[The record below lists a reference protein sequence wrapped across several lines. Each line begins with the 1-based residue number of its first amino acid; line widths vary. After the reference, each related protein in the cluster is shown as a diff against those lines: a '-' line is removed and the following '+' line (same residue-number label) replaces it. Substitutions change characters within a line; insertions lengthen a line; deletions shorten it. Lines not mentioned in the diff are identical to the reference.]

1 MSNHKLI
8 AAHALPQAA
17 YRFLTMQIVAVLI
30 VIAAC
35 LSQPVNAHN
44 LNTNTLTISNPD
56 DVNDVPSFVLLDP
69 GGFDCP
75 TLVTITVDP
84 DTALKIT
91 PAGPIEVVGAQL
103 FLVEAKQGSGVIPL
117 EIKITVKWAH
127 GPAPADASNPC
138 YRAMDAGEAAFGE
151 EEIIVT
157 VSDILTA
164 FNESQANKAQAAQAG
179 DPVNTES
186 GELFFTEQS
195 DLKYFY
201 RPMPLVFQRYYASHL
216 RRWLVVG
223 RIGDNWR
230 HTYEW
235 TLRNVGN
242 TLQIVDHVGRQ
253 TKYLKP
259 DTQAGDWVQ
268 QNNSDVPLKVVQTT
282 DGETLWYVLD
292 PRSGYTY
299 AFSVPGVLSEFK
311 LTSIEDGKG
320 NVQNLT
326 YDEDGLLIRISD
338 LFGRSIVLSYDP
350 AEPNVPLKKVTSI
363 TDGTRS
369 VTFSYEGDN
378 LTGVR
383 DANGGTS
390 QYVYDTVHAD
400 PGLLERKI
408 LPLGNAPLRQ
418 TYDDRGRVK
427 TQSDSFGNVS
437 SFAYVE
443 IGGKTT
449 TLTRPDGLT
458 EIHEHSAGGAL
469 TKSTDANNST
479 SVITNTD
486 STARDKVTSPD
497 GGSFASTYDAISG
510 KVASET
516 FAGGQKTMYGFTTR
530 VDARG
535 FSHRELTTITYP
547 DASTQIFSYDG
558 GGNRL
563 SKKNQDGYTSTMEY
577 DGFGHLTKSTNPL
590 GGATTHVYDAVGNHV
605 SSTDPAG
612 NTTTMAYDGFDR
624 VTTVTRADSS
634 TRLNTYDLL
643 NRRTSMT
650 MESGGRTTFTFD
662 ANGNLLVFTDPNGN
676 MRTSVYDSNDNL
688 TSLTDRLGN
697 ITTHVY
703 DSMNRIVKT
712 NVSDGR
718 VENFT
723 FRGTGEVENTTDAT
737 GRSNALIYDSTQKLL
752 SSSDSE
758 GNKTSYVRDLQGQ
771 VTSSTTPNGDTTSYE
786 YDLLGRMVRTTQPSG
801 NTTTNTFEKSGWIRS
816 ITLGSGAST
825 LMERNGLGQIE
836 RFTAANG
843 GVWTYDYDTSGR
855 VIKNSDPIGNVTTH
869 LYDSRNRVSRTSY
882 PGGLGGV
889 SYTYNPFGHI
899 TQRVWDMGPTI
910 SDTYD
915 SLGRLTASDAVAIT
929 YDNDSRIVMSN
940 GLTTTRDTSGRKTA
954 LTVSPGKTFTY
965 NYDAV
970 SGDLLS
976 VTDWVGVSTNIVRDT
991 RRNIREINRGNSQ
1004 VTKFT
1009 SDTLDRSA
1017 SIDHGFSSLQIVRN
1031 VDGQVASVNRLQALK
1046 ANLPDPASYTYDAAD
1061 RVLEFNYD
1069 ALGRVTGDGKRTYTY
1084 DGASRL
1090 TRVVASS
1097 DVSYEYNGF
1106 GHIVKRTEGGNTRE
1120 YVWNHAGFFPVISII
1135 RDNGADTRYFSHTP
1149 GGRLLYSIDAIDNSR
1164 LYYHFDERGNTVA
1177 LSNDAGDIVTTY
1189 AYGPY
1194 GTITTSTEIDNP
1206 FTFAGLYAVIA
1217 DSLGF
1222 YHMQRR
1228 VMDPANGRFLTPEP
1242 IMPLIYPQNSVY
1254 GYAANDPINNMDPAG
1269 TTPTPQEV
1277 GKDAL
1282 STASTVTTLAG
1293 VAGDLKV
1300 SQAQNLQKASLS
1312 LIGMANSV
1320 AGDSPANINAVVKA
1334 VVKAEKGLDTAN
1346 DLYRASKPLQAA
1358 GNIGKGFQAIDI
1370 ALTMKKLHDELG
1382 KASEDFDSATRGAVN
1397 SYIGRSNTVLEIYRK
1412 KKKTIIWLETML
1424 KLQYLQMELDL
1435 INANHL
1441 YDIEFALDI
1450 TVAFANGLG
1459 SFVPFFTGIDPDA
1472 GNNVGFFFQ

>member
-1 MSNHKLI
+1 MSSHNLI
-8 AAHALPQAA
+8 ATTGAPRTA
-17 YRFLTMQIVAVLI
+17 YRLLMILFFATLLAISV
-30 VIAAC
+30 C
-35 LSQPVNAHN
+35 LSQPVSAHN
-44 LNTNTLTISNPD
+44 LNTNTLTINNPD
-56 DVNDVPSFVLLDP
+56 DVNEAPSFVLLDP

-75 TLVTITVDP
+75 TLVSITVDP

-91 PAGPIEVVGAQL
+91 PAGPIEVVGSQL

-117 EIKITVKWAH
+117 EIKITVKWQH

-138 YRAMDAGEAAFGE
+138 YKAMDAGEAPSGE

-186 GELFFTEQS
+186 GELFFTEQA

-201 RPMPLVFQRYYASHL
+201 RPMPLTFQRYYASHL

-259 DTQAGDWVQ
+259 DTQAGGWVQ
-268 QNNSDVPLKVVQTT
+268 KNNLDVPLEVVQTT

-299 AFSVPGVLSEFK
+299 VFSVPGVLSEFK

-326 YDEDGLLIRISD
+326 YDEDGLLIKISD
-338 LFGRSIVLSYDP
+338 LFNRSIVLSYDP
-350 AEPNVPLKKVTSI
+350 TQPSVALKKVISI
-363 TDGTRS
+363 TDGTRM

-378 LTGVR
+378 LTSVR

-390 QYVYDTVHAD
+390 QYVYDGAHAD

-408 LPLGNAPLRQ
+408 LPLGNAPWRQ
-418 TYDDRGRVK
+418 TYDDRGRVR
-427 TQSDSFGNVS
+427 TQSDSLGNMS
-437 SFAYVE
+437 SFAYE
-443 IGGKTT
+443 ETNGKKTT
-449 TLTRPDGLT
+449 VTRPDGLT
-458 EIHEHSAGGAL
+458 EIHEHSTGGAL
-469 TKSTDANNST
+469 TKSTDANGST
-479 SVITNTD
+479 SNINNSDT
-486 STARDKVTSPD
+486 TARNNVTSPD
-497 GGSFASTYDAISG
+497 GGSFGATYDGVSG

-516 FAGGQKTMYGFTTR
+516 FAGGQTTMYGYTTR

-535 FSHRELTTITYP
+535 FSHRDLTSITYP
-547 DASTQIFSYDG
+547 DGSAQIFTYDG
-558 GGNRL
+558 SGNRL
-563 SKKNQDGYTSTMEY
+563 SKKNQDGYTSTFEY
-577 DGFGHLTKSTNPL
+577 DGFGHLTKSINPL
-590 GGATTHVYDAVGNHV
+590 GGATINVYNVAGNHAA
-605 SSTDPAG
+605 SIDPAG
-612 NTTTMAYDGFDR
+612 NATSMTYDSFDR
-624 VTTVTRADSS
+624 VTTVTRADGS
-634 TRLNTYDLL
+634 TRLNSYDPL

-650 MESGGRTTFTFD
+650 MESGGKTTFTFD
-662 ANGNLLVFTDPNGN
+662 ANGNLLSVIDPNGN
-676 MRTSVYDSNDNL
+676 ARTSTYDGNDNL
-688 TSLTDRLGN
+688 VSHTDRLGN
-697 ITTHVY
+697 TTTRVF
-703 DSMNRIVKT
+703 DSMNRIAKT
-712 NVSDGR
+712 TVTDGR
-718 VENFT
+718 EESFT
-723 FRGTGEVENTTDAT
+723 YRGTGEVESSADGI
-737 GRSNALIYDSTQKLL
+737 GRSNSAAYDSTGNLL
-752 SSSDSE
+752 SASDAA
-758 GNKTSYVRDLQGQ
+758 GNTTSYVRDLQGQ
-771 VTSSTTPNGDTTSYE
+771 VTSSTTPAGNTTTYE
-786 YDLLGRMVRTTQPSG
+786 YDLLGRMTRTVLPSG
-801 NTTTNTFEKSGWIRS
+801 KTTTNTFEKSGWIRS
-816 ITLGSGAST
+816 ITLNGGAST

-836 RFTAANG
+836 RFTSSNG
-843 GVWTYDYDTSGR
+843 GVWTYGYDKSGR
-855 VIKNSDPIGNVTTH
+855 VISNSDPIGNMTTH
-869 LYDSRNRVSRTSY
+869 LYDSRNRVRRTGY

-889 SYTYNPFGHI
+889 NYTYNPFGHI
-899 TQRVWDMGPTI
+899 TERRWDTGPVI
-910 SDTYD
+910 SDSYD
-915 SLGRLTASDAVAIT
+915 SLGRLTASDNVSIM

-940 GLTTTRDTSGRKTA
+940 GLAVARDTSGRITA
-954 LTVSPGKTFTY
+954 LTVTPGKTITY
-965 NYDAV
+965 NYDGV

-976 VTDWVGVSTNIVRDT
+976 VTDWAGVSTNIVRDT
-991 RRNIREINRGNSQ
+991 RSNISQIKRGNNLTTTFAYDSQ
-1004 VTKFT
+1004 
-1009 SDTLDRSA
+1009 DRSS
-1017 SIDHGFSSLQIVRN
+1017 SIDHGFSSLQIMHN
-1031 VDGQVASVNRLQALK
+1031 VDGQISSVNRLQALK
-1046 ANLPDPASYTYDAAD
+1046 PELPSAVSYTYDAAD
-1061 RVLEFNYD
+1061 RILAFDYD
-1069 ALGRVTGDGKRTYTY
+1069 ALGRVIKDGTRSYTY

-1097 DVSYEYNGF
+1097 DVVYEYNGF

-1120 YVWNHAGFFPVISII
+1120 YVWNHAGQFPVVSII
-1135 RDNGADTRYFSHTP
+1135 RDNGADTRYFSHTS
-1149 GGRLLYSIDAIDNSR
+1149 GGQLLYSIDAVDNSR

-1177 LSNDAGDIVTTY
+1177 LSNDAGEVVTTY

-1194 GTITTSTEIDNP
+1194 GSVTTSVETDNP
-1206 FTFAGLYAVIA
+1206 FTFAGLYTVIA
-1217 DSLGF
+1217 DPLGF

-1254 GYAANDPINNMDPAG
+1254 GYAANDPINNIDPSG
-1269 TTPTPQEV
+1269 TTPTRGEV
-1277 GKDAL
+1277 ARAAT
-1282 STASTVTTLAG
+1282 STQTGLAG
-1293 VAGDLKV
+1293 IAGDLKV
-1300 SQAQNLQKASLS
+1300 GKSQRLAEAGHQ
-1312 LIGMANSV
+1312 LIALANSV
-1320 AGDSPANINAVVKA
+1320 GGDAPADINAVVKA
-1334 VVKAEKGLDTAN
+1334 VVKGEKALDTAN
-1346 DLYRASKPLQAA
+1346 DLNKAAQPLQAA
-1358 GNIGKGFQAIDI
+1358 GKLGLGFQAIDI
-1370 ALTMKKLHDELG
+1370 ALTMKKLHGELG

-1435 INANHL
+1435 INANYL

-1450 TVAFANGLG
+1450 TVAFTNGLG